1 MRRAGAVL
9 ALLACALAATPLAA
23 QPPRHS
29 PRPLPRP
36 EIAAA
41 PEAPVVPEAPVIP
54 DVPGAAVTASTAPLG
69 SAAGLALAPAAAPL
83 IALSANPRLAGF
95 RPLPRPE
102 TLALPTAPPPEL
114 AAPAPETVTAAAP
127 PTADPRL
134 AGIRPLPRPEL
145 ASAPMPSLL
154 APTPRSTPKTGPG
167 LSLKGSVC
175 GVPGILGQEIAPI
188 PAAVRGCGLD
198 DGVKVTAISG
208 IPFSQPL
215 TIDCAT
221 AKAMK
226 TWIDRG
232 IVPAVGTR
240 GGGIARI
247 EVFDTYA
254 CRPRNN
260 VRGNKV
266 SEHGRGKAIDFAGMK
281 LRNGE
286 IITVLNGWK
295 SQPRLLKAIH
305 AAACGPF
312 GTVLGPQSD
321 RYHLNHIHVD
331 TARYRSGAYCR

>member
-1 MRRAGAVL
+1 MRRAGAAL
-9 ALLACALAATPLAA
+9 ALLACTLAGTPLAA
-23 QPPRHS
+23 QAPRHS

-36 EIAAA
+36 EIAAPLETPAA
-41 PEAPVVPEAPVIP
+41 PATTEASMAAASPVPAAP
-54 DVPGAAVTASTAPLG
+54 SAPLG
-69 SAAGLALAPAAAPL
+69 SAAGLALTPAAAPL
-83 IALSANPRLAGF
+83 IDLTANPQLAGP
-95 RPLPRPE
+95 RPLPRPA
-102 TLALPTAPPPEL
+102 TLALPAAPPPGLTPPEPD
-114 AAPAPETVTAAAP
+114 PALLPA
-127 PTADPRL
+127 ADPRL
-134 AGIRPLPRPEL
+134 ATIRPLPRPTL
-145 ASAPMPSLL
+145 VSAPALPPSGANPKATP
-154 APTPRSTPKTGPG
+154 APN

-175 GVPGILGQEIAPI
+175 GVPGILGQQIPPI
-188 PAAVRGCGLD
+188 PGEIRGCGLA

-215 TIDCAT
+215 TIDCTT

-260 VRGNKV
+260 VRGAKV
-266 SEHGRGKAIDFAGMK
+266 SEHGSGKAIDFAGLK

-295 SQPRLLKAIH
+295 LQPRLLKAIH
-305 AAACGPF
+305 SAACGPF

>member
-1 MRRAGAVL
+1 MRRAGAAL
-9 ALLACALAATPLAA
+9 ALLACTLAATPLAA

-41 PEAPVVPEAPVIP
+41 AVMPETPAAIGETVSSAPA
-54 DVPGAAVTASTAPLG
+54 APLG

-83 IALSANPRLAGF
+83 IDLGATPQPAVI

-102 TLALPTAPPPEL
+102 TLALPVAPPPGLTPPEPG
-114 AAPAPETVTAAAP
+114 PALLPA
-127 PTADPRL
+127 ADPRL
-134 AGIRPLPRPEL
+134 AAIRPLPRPTL
-145 ASAPMPSLL
+145 VSAPALPPTGANPKVTP
-154 APTPRSTPKTGPG
+154 APN
-167 LSLKGSVC
+167 LSMKGSVC
-175 GVPGILGQEIAPI
+175 GVPGILGQQIPPIRGEI
-188 PAAVRGCGLD
+188 RGCGLE
-198 DGVKVTAISG
+198 DGVKVTSISG
-208 IPFSQPL
+208 IPFSEPL
-215 TIDCAT
+215 TIDCTT

-260 VRGNKV
+260 VRGAKV
-266 SEHGRGKAIDFAGMK
+266 SEHGSGKAIDFAGMK

-295 SQPRLLKAIH
+295 LQPRLLKAIH
-305 AAACGPF
+305 TAACGPF